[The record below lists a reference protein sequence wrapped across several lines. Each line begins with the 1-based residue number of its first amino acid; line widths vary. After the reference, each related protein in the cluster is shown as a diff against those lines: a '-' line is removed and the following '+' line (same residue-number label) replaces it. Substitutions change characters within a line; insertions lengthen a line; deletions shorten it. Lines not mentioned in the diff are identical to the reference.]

1 MDSLIEIFIVKL
13 VTPNLTYCDG
23 AATWFYNLL
32 LSRGKSKLLIAI
44 PSIVD
49 KQKRQ
54 TVFLW
59 IFVALLSGSTLLLAG
74 LQYRW
79 INEVSTSERDRRQ
92 RRLQADIERVATDF
106 DSEVTGVAT
115 ALALNNSDGN
125 DESSIETAYARNF
138 ETWRESAK
146 HEHLVSRMMRLV
158 PNGMGVTLREFDPGR
173 REFKPG
179 TWPMGWDSFRQRLEA
194 RLLGEDG
201 RPGPLDGGTLN
212 VLEFP
217 RWGHHDRS
225 DGGAVREW
233 LAVELDLSVV
243 QKELIPE
250 LLQQHLGSSGPMEYE
265 AEITKRGEPALV
277 VYSSSSEGKQIGSAA
292 DATTQMFRLR
302 MQRGGPRGFERSGA
316 RGGGRGNGELG
327 RWLLSV
333 RHKQGSLEAAVG
345 RARTRNLALTTGIL
359 ALMLLTI
366 GALVWLT
373 QRAQQLAYLQME
385 FVAGVS
391 HELRTPLTVIG
402 TAAFNMGSG
411 IVKFN
416 NQAQLERYGTL
427 IQDQTKKLGG
437 IVEQVL
443 RFAGSRSEQTQWKKE
458 VVLVEQL
465 IDDALS
471 ASAQVIGESG
481 CRVERDLPSAPFA
494 VLGDATALQ
503 HVLQNLIANAAKYGA
518 TGGWIGISAAPSA
531 DKPGQVEICV
541 ADKGMG
547 ISKYEAGQIFEP
559 FFRGKKA
566 VEDQIH
572 GTGLGLS
579 LAKRIVEGN
588 AGNIFVKSEIGKG
601 SQFIV
606 RLPAASKESMIEF
619 ANPIG

>member
-1 MDSLIEIFIVKL
+1 
-13 VTPNLTYCDG
+13 
-23 AATWFYNLL
+23 
-32 LSRGKSKLLIAI
+32 
-44 PSIVD
+44 
-49 KQKRQ
+49 
-54 TVFLW
+54 
-59 IFVALLSGSTLLLAG
+59 
-74 LQYRW
+74 
-79 INEVSTSERDRRQ
+79 
-92 RRLQADIERVATDF
+92 
-106 DSEVTGVAT
+106 
-115 ALALNNSDGN
+115 
-125 DESSIETAYARNF
+125 
-138 ETWRESAK
+138 
-146 HEHLVSRMMRLV
+146 
-158 PNGMGVTLREFDPGR
+158 
-173 REFKPG
+173 
-179 TWPMGWDSFRQRLEA
+179 MGWDSFRQRLEA
-194 RLLGEDG
+194 RLKGEDG
-201 RPGPLDGGTLN
+201 RPGPMDGGTLN

-217 RWGHHDRS
+217 RWGHRDRT
-225 DGGAVREW
+225 DGGAPREW

-250 LLQQHLGSSGPMEYE
+250 LLQQHLGNSGPMEYE

-416 NQAQLERYGTL
+416 NQAQMERYGTL

-494 VLGDATALQ
+494 VIGDATALQ

-518 TGGWIGISAAPSA
+518 IGGWIGISAAPSA

-547 ISKYEAGQIFEP
+547 ISKSETGQIFEP

>member
-1 MDSLIEIFIVKL
+1 M
-13 VTPNLTYCDG
+13 
-23 AATWFYNLL
+23 
-32 LSRGKSKLLIAI
+32 
-44 PSIVD
+44 D

-54 TVFLW
+54 AVFLW
-59 IFVALLSGSTLLLAG
+59 TFVVLLSGSTLLLAG

-79 INEVSTSERDRRQ
+79 INEVSTSEQDRRQ
-92 RRLQADIERVATDF
+92 RRLQADIERVAADF
-106 DSEVTGVAT
+106 DTEVTTIAA
-115 ALALNNSDGN
+115 ALSSNNADGN
-125 DESSIETAYARNF
+125 NEASIESSYAKSF
-138 ETWRESAK
+138 EIWRESAK
-146 HEHLVSRMMRLV
+146 HERLVSRVVRLV
-158 PNGMGVTLREFDPGR
+158 PDGESVKLREFDPIR
-173 REFKPG
+173 SEFKAG
-179 TWPMGWDSFRQRLEA
+179 TWPMGWDSFRQRLES
-194 RLLGEDG
+194 RRRGEEG
-201 RPGPLDGGTLN
+201 RPGPMDGGTIN

-217 RWGHHDRS
+217 RWGRHDRS
-225 DGGAVREW
+225 EGAAVREW

-250 LLQQHLGSSGPMEYE
+250 LLQQHLGSSGPVEYE
-265 AEITKRGEPALV
+265 AEITKRGEPGLV
-277 VYSSSSEGKQIGSAA
+277 VYSSSSEGKPIGSAA
-292 DATTQMFRLR
+292 DASTQVFRSR
-302 MQRGGPRGFERSGA
+302 IQRGGPRGFERSGG
-316 RGGGRGNGELG
+316 RGGGRGNSEPG

-333 RHKQGSLEAAVG
+333 RHKEGSLEAAVG
-345 RARTRNLALTTGIL
+345 RARARNVALTTGIL

-373 QRAQQLAYLQME
+373 RRAQQLAYLQME

-427 IQDQTKKLGG
+427 IQDQCKKLGG

-458 VVLVEQL
+458 IVLVEQL
-465 IDDALS
+465 IDDAVS

-481 CRVERDLPSAPFA
+481 CTLERDRPSAPLA
-494 VLGDATALQ
+494 VIGDSTALQ

-518 TGGWIGISAAPSA
+518 SGGWIGISAAPSV
-531 DKPGQVEICV
+531 DKAGQVDICV
-541 ADKGMG
+541 ADRGMG
-547 ISKYEAGQIFEP
+547 ISKSEAGQIFEP

-588 AGNIFVKSEIGKG
+588 AGNIFLKSEIGKG

-619 ANPIG
+619 ANPVG